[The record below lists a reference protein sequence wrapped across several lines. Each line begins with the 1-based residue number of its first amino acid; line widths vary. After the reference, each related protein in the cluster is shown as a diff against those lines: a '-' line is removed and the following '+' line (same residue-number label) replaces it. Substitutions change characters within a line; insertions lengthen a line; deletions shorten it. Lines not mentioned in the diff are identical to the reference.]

1 MHKLTKSK
9 PESAA
14 SISLPVFHSPGR
26 CRLQMGNLWTPA
38 GVQTPKYVYEGGR
51 DTRGELAWK
60 QTLSRGGCQALPSE
74 PSLLPGSC
82 WRLRRRRGPAVA
94 RRSRP
99 RRAGAAGPP
108 PCLAPSSPG
117 SAERPGGERGGE
129 IRAGST
135 RGGAAPRR
143 AGKRGGDAAG
153 PAAGPPGMGPRE
165 TRGGG
170 RRGPLRRRARAPPPP
185 PAVRS
190 ASRDT
195 IVPAGTPESAA
206 SAAGRAARG
215 GGGGRRSPPPPGTA
229 GHGSALRK
237 PPVPGAGVARRG
249 RGSGRARGEQPGAGG
264 SASRGPGL
272 SARAS

>member
-60 QTLSRGGCQALPSE
+60 RTLSRGGCQALPSE

-170 RRGPLRRRARAPPPP
+170 RPGPLRRRARAPPPP

-237 PPVPGAGVARRG
+237 PPVPGAGVGRRG